1 MPIFNFPK
9 GIVWLSLSLS
19 LLGGC
24 QSQPTQPQQAT
35 TVDLNIEHTQFELDR
50 QAILA
55 MAGNFEVD
63 FNFRETIAV
72 RPGYE
77 LSEAYQSGGVEW
89 VTVLEDAGE
98 RIVLQHVLVACSTP
112 EETDVSED
120 ESYNQRSTEE
130 SSTSELNI
138 DEDCFPIKHWRQ
150 DWVYQDITMTEY
162 RGHNRW
168 ATVTLADEEVRGTWS
183 QAVYQVDDSPRYEGY
198 GRWHHEPNQ
207 SVWESEITWRPL
219 PRREY
224 TVRDDYDVLVA
235 INRHVVTAN
244 GWHHEQDNYKLDLD
258 KDTKH
263 PVIAREN
270 GLNHYLSTDA
280 PELRIASE
288 YMDDTDQFW
297 GAVRN
302 WWQQQF
308 TTHNTLDI
316 AKKVDDKAMYERMFE
331 LADEYKGASRVNNKM
346 QRDIQ
351 QVLTTY
357 IKPQPTS

>member
-1 MPIFNFPK
+1 MPVFNIPK
-9 GIVWLSLSLS
+9 AIIGLSLTLS

-24 QSQPTQPQQAT
+24 QSQLTQPQQAVT
-35 TVDLNIEHTQFELDR
+35 SSNINHAQFELDR

-72 RPGYE
+72 RPGYQ

-89 VTVLEDAGE
+89 VTVLEDVGE

-112 EETDVSED
+112 EEIDTNDNTYD
-120 ESYNQRSTEE
+120 ENISKQSPTP
-130 SSTSELNI
+130 ELNI
-138 DEDCFPIKHWRQ
+138 DENCFPIKHWRQ
-150 DWVYQDITMTEY
+150 DWVYQDTSMTEY
-162 RGHNRW
+162 RGDNRW
-168 ATVTLADEEVRGTWS
+168 ATVVLDNEAVRSTWS

-198 GRWHHEPNQ
+198 GRWYHEPNQ
-207 SVWESEITWRPL
+207 SVWESETTWRPL

-244 GWHHEQDNYKLDLD
+244 GWYHEQDNYKLDLG
-258 KDTKH
+258 KNTQH

-270 GLNHYLSTDA
+270 GLNHYLPIDA
-280 PELRIASE
+280 PELQLASQ
-288 YMDDTDQFW
+288 YMSDTDQFW
-297 GAVRN
+297 AAVRN
-302 WWQQQF
+302 WWKQQF
-308 TTHNTLDI
+308 AIHNTLEI
-316 AKKVDDKAMYERMFE
+316 AKKVDDKAMYEHMFD
-331 LADEYKGASRVNNKM
+331 LADEYKGAARVSDKM

-351 QVLTTY
+351 QVLATY
-357 IKPQPTS
+357 IKPQHAY